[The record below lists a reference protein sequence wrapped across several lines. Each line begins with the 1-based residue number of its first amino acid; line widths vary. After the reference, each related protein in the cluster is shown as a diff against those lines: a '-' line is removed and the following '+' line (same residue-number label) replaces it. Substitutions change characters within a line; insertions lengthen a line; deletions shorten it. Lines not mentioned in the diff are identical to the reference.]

1 LIRQNDYPGFVTV
14 VNDRTYGAD
23 LVGAASTRVPVG
35 DYNQLLS
42 ATYADVVETKYVRPQ
57 SG

>member
-1 LIRQNDYPGFVTV
+1 MTV
-14 VNDRTYGAD
+14 VNDRTDDAD

-35 DYNQLLS
+35 GYNQLLS
-42 ATYADVVETKYVRPQ
+42 ATYAGVVETKYVRLQ